1 MELQKYVLTDENMI
15 YLTETIKYRII
26 PHNDG
31 FGFWKL
37 KNNDTCFVKIIKT
50 GNDYKQ
56 IRSKNE

>member
-15 YLTETIKYRII
+15 YLTETIKYRIF

-31 FGFWKL
+31 FGFWKF
-37 KNNDTCFVKIIKT
+37 KNSDACFVKIIKT